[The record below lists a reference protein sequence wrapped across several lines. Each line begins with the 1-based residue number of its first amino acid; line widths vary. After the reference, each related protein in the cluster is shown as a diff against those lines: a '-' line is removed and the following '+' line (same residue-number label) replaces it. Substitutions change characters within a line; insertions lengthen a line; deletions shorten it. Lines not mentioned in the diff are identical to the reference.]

1 MCKIFTSSC
10 LTGLTP
16 RNQLGSFHIKND
28 DAVTEFGANSFKFAS
43 IYFSRILNVC
53 NASFENKG
61 VISSLTVCMFT
72 SRSL

>member
-28 DAVTEFGANSFKFAS
+28 DAVTEFDNAITKISNYRDFFDAS
-43 IYFSRILNVC
+43 TT
-53 NASFENKG
+53 NAELKK
-61 VISSLTVCMFT
+61 
-72 SRSL
+72 